1 VLPADL
7 AAATGGRA
15 VKGRHVRL
23 LTIAG
28 VGATADVVVAA
39 DVPAG
44 ELPPALAKLVGGWQ
58 LPPDD
63 PGWALLTADGTV
75 LGPAATLQDQGV
87 QDGQVLYLR
96 ASRHPTALD
105 LDPGAPYA

>member
-1 VLPADL
+1 M
-7 AAATGGRA
+7 
-15 VKGRHVRL
+15 KGRRVRL

-28 VGATADVVVAA
+28 VAATVDVVVAA
-39 DVPAG
+39 DVPVG
-44 ELPPALAKLVGGWQ
+44 ELRPALAKLVGGGQ

-63 PGWALLTADGTV
+63 PAWALLTADGAV

-96 ASRHPTALD
+96 ASRHPDRSGPRSRSPT
-105 LDPGAPYA
+105 